1 MHTHTAGVSS
11 KGLPTELAMRVWQ
24 HIQLDALIQPD
35 KCESNGATVANGAA
49 AGKRSEPP
57 AAASQLFLRR
67 AREENVLVRMQGR
80 PLKVGV
86 ERQGYRNL
94 ALTNTASECEAL
106 CAARPSCEAYTWF
119 YADAPEAWSKSCI
132 GQDLDVAKWSPFRSQ
147 VAVSGVKFYRSG
159 LKLSTPRGRSIAAS
173 SSSPSWREPCAR
185 RMEVLPGKL
194 DATLL
199 QRAIAPVGANDGPH
213 GCHFACLRDA
223 TCDRSVWVDPKGSSL
238 LRHACFHLPPH
249 ERGNSAGPG
258 VMINARRASSARK
271 SAYAQPTWE
280 APYDVLARRLLDP
293 AQLAEASAAL
303 ARVARDSSVALIE
316 LHSEQLPLAK
326 QFLCELKRLASPS
339 DSRVL
344 WLCGDTAACAFL
356 EQNGLARLLPGEG
369 GFGVSR
375 RLRMALSAVLLGY
388 NVVLADPGA
397 VWLRS
402 PWSSLS
408 GPFDVIAAP
417 EQRLAEGYGFPLG
430 ADFVQFRSTNASL
443 NLLLELLS
451 RVDATHPRSTREAA
465 TLLTDSLNDLLFL
478 GMAANGSIVNGRFG
492 AQMRRNDW
500 SELRVKVLDMEAFPA
515 AHVSN
520 EWWKGARREMRSS
533 RLVVLRA
540 RKDKRPDL
548 RLRELKKAGAALP
561 PPPRSTLQRLLGTGA
576 DECIARRQSAAA
588 RPPPPPIISVVML
601 SWPCWQHPCGLQQP
615 ASMPPKRV
623 GAAHSPRG
631 HWNRVC
637 SPGCHHGGRLDGSI
651 SGCLAREPDA
661 ANEPGRELED

>member
-1 MHTHTAGVSS
+1 MLLALLRASAAAFLRRSSRLRASSSSGFGASAGAEPKKLPHMVAGSAAALSVGFGGRRALLSELTELAPYRAVATLLLSFSPWLLAPRRRTRYWPEPTRPWRPKMLRVPSPTFGRRTHRVAAGAVEAQRCNSSCIHIRRAGVSS

-24 HIQLDALIQPD
+24 HIQQDALIQPD

-238 LRHACFHLPPH
+238 LRHVLP
-249 ERGNSAGPG
+249 
-258 VMINARRASSARK
+258 SSA
-271 SAYAQPTWE
+271 A
-280 APYDVLARRLLDP
+280 
-293 AQLAEASAAL
+293 
-303 ARVARDSSVALIE
+303 
-316 LHSEQLPLAK
+316 
-326 QFLCELKRLASPS
+326 
-339 DSRVL
+339 
-344 WLCGDTAACAFL
+344 
-356 EQNGLARLLPGEG
+356 
-369 GFGVSR
+369 
-375 RLRMALSAVLLGY
+375 
-388 NVVLADPGA
+388 
-397 VWLRS
+397 
-402 PWSSLS
+402 
-408 GPFDVIAAP
+408 
-417 EQRLAEGYGFPLG
+417 
-430 ADFVQFRSTNASL
+430 
-443 NLLLELLS
+443 
-451 RVDATHPRSTREAA
+451 
-465 TLLTDSLNDLLFL
+465 
-478 GMAANGSIVNGRFG
+478 
-492 AQMRRNDW
+492 
-500 SELRVKVLDMEAFPA
+500 
-515 AHVSN
+515 
-520 EWWKGARREMRSS
+520 
-533 RLVVLRA
+533 
-540 RKDKRPDL
+540 
-548 RLRELKKAGAALP
+548 
-561 PPPRSTLQRLLGTGA
+561 
-576 DECIARRQSAAA
+576 
-588 RPPPPPIISVVML
+588 
-601 SWPCWQHPCGLQQP
+601 
-615 ASMPPKRV
+615 
-623 GAAHSPRG
+623 
-631 HWNRVC
+631 
-637 SPGCHHGGRLDGSI
+637 
-651 SGCLAREPDA
+651 
-661 ANEPGRELED
+661 